1 MMKHNLKT
9 FSSKHKLANL
19 LALLFIPVGHVLAYD
34 SGSTGADGAFNPP
47 VDTELTL
54 PPDGIFNYTTISIPA
69 GVTVTFKK
77 NQSNTPVTWLA
88 TGDVTIDGK
97 VILSGR
103 HSANIGAAGDGAVGD
118 DGLPGL
124 AGPGGFDGGVGGG
137 SNSQL
142 GSAGFG
148 PGRGLPALGGGGNES
163 IIVGCGGSGAG
174 YSEKGKNSTS
184 YIDSRFGRC
193 SIVDDGA
200 IAGDAYGNFDILPLI
215 GGSGGGGASGGF
227 TSAGS
232 GGGGGGGAMLIASSA
247 TVSVNGE
254 LKADGGNSG
263 AVNSASG
270 GGSGGGGAGGA
281 IRIIASTI
289 SGNGVI
295 SASAGQAG
303 TVDISNY
310 SEDNYP
316 RGGNGSDGRIRLEA
330 ENFLRTTGTTPGY
343 SLASPGELFVAGLPA
358 VRITS
363 VAAVDAP
370 AIPTGKADIVLPI
383 TTSNPVTVSLA
394 SNGVPT
400 GNTVKLTMIPAT
412 GNPVSVVSSALS
424 GTVDSATATATID
437 LPEGPSVL
445 QAEVSYSVTSN

>member
-1 MMKHNLKT
+1 MKNNLKN
-9 FSSKHKLANL
+9 FNSKRHLANL
-19 LALLFIPVGHVLAYD
+19 LALLLLPVGHVFAYN
-34 SGSTGADGAFNPP
+34 SGSTGADGAFNPV
-47 VDTELTL
+47 VDTEVVL
-54 PPDGIFNYTTISIPA
+54 PPDGIFNYTTVNIPA
-69 GVTVTFKK
+69 SVTVTFKK
-77 NQSNTPVTWLA
+77 NQVNAPVTWLA

-97 VILSGR
+97 VILSGI
-103 HSANIGAAGDGAVGD
+103 SSSDVGAAGDGVVGD

-137 SNSQL
+137 PNSQL
-142 GSAGFG
+142 GSSGFG
-148 PGRGLPALGGGGNES
+148 PGRGLPATGTGAYDTS
-163 IIVGCGGSGAG
+163 IYGCGGAGAG
-174 YSEKGKNSTS
+174 YSTKGVNSAS
-184 YIDSRFGRC
+184 FFDGRFGRC
-193 SIVDDGA
+193 TILEDGA
-200 IAGDAYGNFDILPLI
+200 IAGDAYGNIDILPLI

-227 TSAGS
+227 TSTGS
-232 GGGGGGGAMLIASSA
+232 GGGGGGGAILIASS
-247 TVSVNGE
+247 TSVTVNGE
-254 LKADGGNSG
+254 LRADGGNSG

-281 IRIIASTI
+281 IRVIATTI

-295 SASAGQAG
+295 SASKGQAG
-303 TVDISNY
+303 TVNISDY
-310 SEDNYP
+310 SESGFCK
-316 RGGNGSDGRIRLEA
+316 GGNGSDGRIRLEA
-330 ENFLRTTGTTPGY
+330 ESLLRTAGTIPSY
-343 SLASPGELFVAGLPA
+343 SLASPGDLFVAGLPG

-370 AIPTGKADIVLPI
+370 AIPTGDADIVLPI

-412 GNPVSVVSSALS
+412 GNPVSVISSALS